1 MKLCAVD
8 EMKTLNSWEL
18 HFSKTPRNVRQLPIF
33 SSALKDDSIPNE
45 HNLVVLG
52 GYESVAQH
60 WEEDFFLIFIPK
72 AFFVRVFRHSNK
84 LFIAHIVISDSDKNF
99 EILCC
104 LLLPHENAA
113 VQSCKNSF
121 YETMFW
127 IFLYTHPKCPKN
139 LYCANVFMPIF
150 VLLAF
155 KCFQV
160 LQP

>member
-1 MKLCAVD
+1 
-8 EMKTLNSWEL
+8 MKTLNSWEL

-60 WEEDFFLIFIPK
+60 CEEDFFLIFIPK

-84 LFIAHIVISDSDKNF
+84 LFIAHIVISDSDKTSKYCAASYCHTKMLQDKLVKIHFMKRRF
-99 EILCC
+99 E
-104 LLLPHENAA
+104 
-113 VQSCKNSF
+113 F
-121 YETMFW
+121 
-127 IFLYTHPKCPKN
+127 FLYTHPKCPKN

>member
-1 MKLCAVD
+1 
-8 EMKTLNSWEL
+8 MKTLNSWEL

-33 SSALKDDSIPNE
+33 SSVLKDDSIPNE

-104 LLLPHENAA
+104 LLLPHVNAA

-121 YETMFW
+121 YETTFW
-127 IFLYTHPKCPKN
+127 IFLYTHPKCPKT